1 MKPLV
6 VLMLLFGCVLGL
18 AADDKQ
24 PAPPKPKLPLGK
36 DTTFVTGP
44 LDKHGYIDYE
54 AALNAELSKNV
65 SRDNNAMVL
74 LMEVLGPA
82 PEGGD
87 GLPPAYFKWL
97 DIPPLPPQGDYFI
110 SQHKYVHDQLGIT
123 GDKLEALYEVRYQ
136 LSQRPWKA
144 DDCPPLAEWL
154 KANEKHL
161 AKVAQAVRRPEYFN
175 PLVTHRLEG
184 ESSNL
189 IGALLP
195 SVQKCRELSLALT
208 MRAMLNLQAQ
218 KFDRAWDDILTSY
231 RLGRL
236 ISRGATLLESLVGYG
251 ICLTAANATITF
263 IEHANL
269 EAQQALAHLREL
281 QQLPPFPSLAEKIDL
296 SERMIGLDS
305 LQMIRRGGPG
315 ALKGVVGE
323 IEQPMPDAM
332 KALES
337 LDWAVTMQTV
347 NKWYDRLAAALRQ
360 KDRAAREKEFQ
371 KIEDDF
377 QTIKKEL
384 ANEEKIKQ
392 RLDGP
397 EAGPVV
403 AKSIANT
410 LMSLLAPAIRKLSA
424 AQERALQVADNVL
437 IAFALAAYQ
446 KDHGKYPERLTD
458 LAPTYLPQVPKDLFS
473 DQPLIYRRTAQGYL
487 LYSVGPNGQDDGGQ
501 SFADDPPG
509 DDLRVQIPQPSL
521 KKK

>member
-1 MKPLV
+1 MKLLV
-6 VLMLLFGCVLGL
+6 VPTVLFGCVLGL
-18 AADDKQ
+18 AADDKKPVVPQ
-24 PAPPKPKLPLGK
+24 PKLPLGK

-82 PEGGD
+82 PEGGN

-97 DIPPLPPQGDYFI
+97 DIPPLPPDGDYFI
-110 SQHKYVHDQLGIT
+110 SQYKYVRDQLGLT
-123 GDKLEALYEVRYQ
+123 GDKLEAIYDVGYQ

-154 KANEKHL
+154 KAHEKHL
-161 AKVAQAVRRPEYFN
+161 AKVAQAVQRPEYFN
-175 PLVTHRLEG
+175 PLVTHRPAG

-195 SVQKCRELSLALT
+195 SVQKCRELSLALS
-208 MRAMLNLQAQ
+208 MRAMLNIHAG
-218 KFDRAWDDILTSY
+218 KFERAWDDILTCH

-236 ISRGATLLESLVGYG
+236 ISRGATLIESLVGYA
-251 ICLTAANATITF
+251 ICLTAANATITY
-263 IEHANL
+263 IEHARWD
-269 EAQQALAHLREL
+269 AQQALAHLREI
-281 QQLPPFPSLAEKIDL
+281 QQLPPFAPLADKIDL
-296 SERMIGLDS
+296 GERLTGLDS
-305 LQMIRRGGPG
+305 LQMIRRGGLA
-315 ALKGVVGE
+315 ALNGTVVE
-323 IEQPMPDAM
+323 NEKPIPDAQ
-332 KALES
+332 KALEM
-337 LDWAVTMQTV
+337 LDWAVMMQTV
-347 NKWYDRLAAALRQ
+347 NKWYDRMAAAMRQ

-377 QTIKKEL
+377 QAAKKEL
-384 ANEEKIKQ
+384 ANEEKIKK
-392 RLDGP
+392 LLEGPDG
-397 EAGPVV
+397 GQVV

-410 LMSLLAPAIRKLSA
+410 LMSLLAPAIRKVYA
-424 AQERALQVADNVL
+424 AQERAEQVARNVQ

-458 LAPTYLPQVPKDLFS
+458 LAPKYLPQVPDDLFS
-473 DQPLIYRRTAQGYL
+473 NRPLMYRRTAQGYL
-487 LYSVGPNGQDDGGQ
+487 LYSVGHNGQDDGGK

-509 DDLRVQIPQPSL
+509 DDLRVQMPQPSL